1 MLKKLL
7 IIGLLGASIS
17 STASPLDEKIST
29 IADQSNL
36 AITIYQQDLA
46 LIKDSRSI
54 YLDRDHNQLTWHAV
68 SARMQPETAFLRN
81 ITHPAGFSIR
91 EQNFNP
97 DVLSP
102 QKLLEKYVQ
111 KPVTIIRTNPANG
124 QETSEAALVVTA
136 QGGVILKFPDRIET
150 GIPGRLAFPAIPDGL
165 HDKPVLTT
173 ALINPVAGKQDLI
186 LTYLSTGL
194 SWQADYSV
202 ELNERDDQINLTGLA
217 TITNRS
223 GATYS
228 NANLQ
233 LVAGDLNRINRPRAA
248 SPAMLKMVA
257 ESASDDG
264 MQTDALFEYHRY
276 TLQRPATLFDNQTRQ
291 VTFLSANRVPV
302 HKIYLLQ
309 GENHYYT
316 GQYNQA
322 GTPQKINVLISFQNE
337 GDGLGVPLP
346 KGIMRVYKTDSRADT
361 QYIGEDYIDHTP
373 ARAGI
378 RLKLGHAF
386 DLMAEKKQTD
396 FKKLDTTPHNRHFE
410 TAYQITL
417 RNTKKEA
424 ATITIHEPVPGDWTI
439 LSESSP
445 HQKLAA
451 NLVEWKINVPADSET
466 TLTYRVRV
474 NL

>member
-7 IIGLLGASIS
+7 MIGLLGTPIS
-17 STASPLDEKIST
+17 GTATPFDEKIST
-29 IADQSNL
+29 IADQSSL

-46 LIKDSRSI
+46 LIKDSRSV

-68 SARMQPETAFLRN
+68 SARLQPETAFLRN

-102 QKLLEKYVQ
+102 QKLLEKHVQ

-124 QETSEAALVVTA
+124 QETSETAMVVTA

-150 GIPGRLAFPAIPDGL
+150 GIPGRLVFPAIPDGL
-165 HDKPVLTT
+165 YDKPVLTA
-173 ALINPVAGKQDLI
+173 ALINPVAGKQGLV

-194 SWQADYSV
+194 SWQADYIV
-202 ELNERDDQINLTGLA
+202 ELGERDDQINLTGLA
-217 TITNRS
+217 TLTNRS

-228 NANLQ
+228 NARLQ

-276 TLQRPATLFDNQTRQ
+276 TLQRPATLFDNQTKQ
-291 VTFLSANRVPV
+291 VTFMSATRVPV
-302 HKIYLLQ
+302 HRIYLLQ

-322 GTPQKINVLISFQNE
+322 GSPQKVNVLISFQNE

-346 KGIMRVYKTDSRADT
+346 KGIMRVYKTDSHADT
-361 QYIGEDYIDHTP
+361 QYVGEDYIDHTP
-373 ARAGI
+373 ARAVI
-378 RLKLGHAF
+378 RLRLGHAF

-417 RNTKKEA
+417 KNTKKEA
-424 ATITIHEPVPGDWTI
+424 VTLTIHEPIPGDWTI
-439 LSESSP
+439 LSESAP

-451 NLVEWKINVPADSET
+451 NLVEWKVNVPADSET
-466 TLTYRVRV
+466 TVTYRVRV